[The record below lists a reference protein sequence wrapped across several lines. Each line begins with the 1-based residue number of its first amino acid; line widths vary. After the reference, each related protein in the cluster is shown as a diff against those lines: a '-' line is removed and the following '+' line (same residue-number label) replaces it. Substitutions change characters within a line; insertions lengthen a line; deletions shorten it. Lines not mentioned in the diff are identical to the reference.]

1 MDIAIFDSRLSPKY
15 RVMSTQ
21 ETDEMLAKYNV
32 LKRDLP
38 KIKLSD
44 PAVKQLGANEN
55 DVLEITR
62 NSQTAGE
69 HNYYRVVVK

>member
-1 MDIAIFDSRLSPKY
+1 MFDTPKY
-15 RVMSTQ
+15 NPGTTRRIRPT
-21 ETDEMLAKYNV
+21 
-32 LKRDLP
+32 